1 VPGHGPAVVDFA
13 ATLTDLTR
21 YLCVLRDET
30 RKAIIA
36 GVSIADAGR
45 TVAQAER
52 NRWALFD
59 DYNER
64 NVIQAYKEL
73 EWE

>member
-1 VPGHGPAVVDFA
+1 MVE
-13 ATLTDLTR
+13 LTR
-21 YLCVLRDET
+21 YLSVLREET
-30 RKAIIA
+30 RKAIAA

-45 TVAQAER
+45 TVAQTER
-52 NRWALFD
+52 GRWALFD

-64 NVIQAYKEL
+64 NVVKAYKEL